1 MDTLDC
7 GGKDK
12 VAFRGRQNIVGGQD
26 MVACGAGG
34 RGVEACGWVAAGR
47 GMKACAR
54 GTAGRGVE
62 ACAWG
67 TADRGMGA
75 CAWGTAGRGM
85 EVCAWGTAGRGMD
98 ACSTASGRGNTGNTG
113 TGRRWWGWTLC
124 ALLHRA
130 YAFFV
135 SISETESPGA
145 TVDAAPR
152 RWLRLGQYRD
162 VWPEPPQ

>member
-12 VAFRGRQNIVGGQD
+12 VALRGRQNIVGGQD

-47 GMKACAR
+47 GMKACAQ

-67 TADRGMGA
+67 TANRGMGA
-75 CAWGTAGRGM
+75 
-85 EVCAWGTAGRGMD
+85 CAWGTAGRGMD
-98 ACSTASGRGNTGNTG
+98 ACSTASGCGNTGNTG